1 MVVQD
6 NPDHFLPRVQHS
18 KLQILPIKE
27 EVVLT
32 RDFLFNKVILDIR
45 EDQIKVE
52 ITIHKYLMQLIVLL

>member
-6 NPDHFLPRVQHS
+6 NPDHFLPRVQDS